1 MTIMNNFPANGSA
14 QPQGTKHFV
23 TIEGPMM
30 WEIYSYSSG
39 EEVSVTVDLGGPG
52 NGKAEASDPDGNN
65 YDVTCSKNGMTTAAI
80 SFTMPNHSLYIVV
93 EQDIPSIGG

>member
-1 MTIMNNFPANGSA
+1 MAIMNNFPANGHV
-14 QPQGTKHFV
+14 QPQSTKHFV
-23 TIEGPMM
+23 TVEGPMM

-52 NGKAEASDPDGNN
+52 DGKAEASDPDGNN